1 MEKEKKFWWGILI
14 FNLLIIST
22 LIYFKS
28 DKITITKEKIVEV
41 PKIEYKEK
49 IVNNDILYVYDG
61 DKINYKVW
69 GKEEELIA
77 SNEKIKTLKN
87 TLWENSDIYINE
99 IYGIPLYKS
108 IKLKNL
114 LLVSWERKSN
124 TNTTTPVIN
133 NVVNKEVFLYLHK
146 DDIITFNIAWNV
158 ASKTYLE
165 ITPIIET
172 IIKQYWWDIPIKV
185 TKINDTTVDLST
197 TVKNFYTVL
206 IK

>member
-14 FNLLIIST
+14 FNLIVIST

-49 IVNNDILYVYDG
+49 IVNNDILYIYDW

-69 GKEEELIA
+69 WKEEELIA
-77 SNEKIKTLKN
+77 SSEKIKTLKN

-114 LLVSWERKSN
+114 LLVSWERKTN
-124 TNTTTPVIN
+124 TNTTPVVN
-133 NVVNKEVFLYLHK
+133 NIVNKEIFLYLHK
-146 DDIITFNIAWNV
+146 DDIITFDIAWNI